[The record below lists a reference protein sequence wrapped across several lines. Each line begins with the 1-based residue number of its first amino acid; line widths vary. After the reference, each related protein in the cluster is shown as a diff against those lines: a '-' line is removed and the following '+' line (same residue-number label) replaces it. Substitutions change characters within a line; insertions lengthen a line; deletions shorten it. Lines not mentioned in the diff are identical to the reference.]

1 MKNVNNKQENL
12 DEMDKIT
19 KKYNFKTDLEEQE
32 YQITL
37 RSLKN

>member
-1 MKNVNNKQENL
+1 
-12 DEMDKIT
+12 MDKIT
-19 KKYNFKTDLEEQE
+19 KNKLHIKSDLEEQE